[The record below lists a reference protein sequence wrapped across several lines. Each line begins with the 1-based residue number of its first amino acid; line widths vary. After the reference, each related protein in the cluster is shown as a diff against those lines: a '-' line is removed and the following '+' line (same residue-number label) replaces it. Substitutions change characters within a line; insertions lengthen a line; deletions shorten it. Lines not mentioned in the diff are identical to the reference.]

1 MKLEKKAK
9 IRKEKK
15 NGEEKQCQGKI
26 PTSNIALKWRHK
38 TNEMATDDIKMGLKL
53 QQRQR
58 QVQKQ

>member
-1 MKLEKKAK
+1 MRKRQK
-9 IRKEKK
+9 KEKRRK
-15 NGEEKQCQGKI
+15 TGEEKQCQGKI

-38 TNEMATDDIKMGLKL
+38 TNEMATDDVKMGLKL